1 MTVTVLQGT
10 VMRFHPGDEVF
21 GELGEAEGA
30 FAEYV
35 HVPENVVE
43 SKPANRSHPQSV
55 VAFTLRPSA
64 ADRAHHHAQQGEPG
78 RAEGPCR
85 VGKGEAGHR
94 SDLSTEP
101 SAGGHSLRRK
111 GARASQGRHHSLK
124 ESLSIVRVNLTLGDE
139 RTLHARNPLTRL
151 RPVCSAVECS
161 AELASDRGE

>member
-1 MTVTVLQGT
+1 
-10 VMRFHPGDEVF
+10 
-21 GELGEAEGA
+21 
-30 FAEYV
+30 
-35 HVPENVVE
+35 ENVVE

-64 ADRAHHHAQQGEPG
+64 ADRAHHLAQQGEPG

-124 ESLSIVRVNLTLGDE
+124 ESLSIVGVILTLGDE
-139 RTLHARNPLTRL
+139 RTLHARNPLTSCGRSVRRL
-151 RPVCSAVECS
+151 SAAPNSPLTEANRTRGATVPRMRWPSSVEM
-161 AELASDRGE
+161 